1 MNRLED
7 ELKRALQRVE
17 PPAGFAERVLLRAA
31 RAEDEKPMR
40 SRGWLGLFGLGL
52 AGAGGLRWAAACAL
66 CIVLAT
72 SGVLYERDM
81 QRRRGE
87 EAKDQLMLA
96 LRITGSKL
104 QIAEQ
109 SLKELDS
116 TGQARQ

>member
-7 ELKRALQRVE
+7 ELKRALERVQ
-17 PPAGFAERVLLRAA
+17 PPAGFAERVLARA
-31 RAEDEKPMR
+31 RAEAEKPAR
-40 SRGWLGLFGLGL
+40 SRRWLGLFGLGL
-52 AGAGGLRWAAACAL
+52 AGAGSLRWAAACAL
-66 CIVLAT
+66 CVVLAA
-72 SGVLYERDM
+72 SGVIYERDM

-87 EAKDQLMLA
+87 EAKDQVMLA

-116 TGQARQ
+116 TSQPQQ